1 MGGSTIGWMAVA
13 LVACSGSTKPVG
25 DDDDDDDDD
34 VTWHSATTE
43 TGTAE
48 THSTTTGSYAVSDLG
63 AARLPDAPS
72 VIRVSWSQDLPAT
85 VVAAFRFEG
94 ETRRAPARA
103 LEAGAHEELLLGIPF
118 DTDVQWW
125 LELDGDQGQEATPE
139 LDARTGTLSSKVPNI
154 RVQTSVP
161 EKWDPAVEYV
171 LLTVDEAEGYFLGG
185 YWWVQIVD
193 RKGRVV
199 WAHRSENRKITMYPR
214 VSADGHSLL
223 VDLDSYWGAFDGGAN
238 SQIAELRLDGVEV
251 QRWDAPGLHHSFTQL
266 PDRTLVYGSYTGGL
280 GAYEENIVSIDP
292 DTSARH
298 TILNC
303 DQWLASIGES
313 RPCGT
318 NTVSY
323 DERTNHLL
331 ASWFTFDA
339 ITEIDLGT
347 DQVVRY
353 FGNVSGSYAFDP
365 PNSQF
370 WYQHGPYYT
379 DAGTLLLST
388 HAQESHQSELVVR
401 EYQVDA
407 GTRTLRQV
415 GVVGEGEGVG
425 GEQMGEA
432 HRLPSGNTLHNFGTN
447 AHLREYATDGTVAW
461 ELDWNAENTI
471 GRSEPILVDLYDLVP
486 ERP

>member
-1 MGGSTIGWMAVA
+1 MGGSTIAWLALA
-13 LVACSGSTKPVG
+13 LVACSGSTRPVG
-25 DDDDDDDDD
+25 DDDDDDDI
-34 VTWHSATTE
+34 TWHSGTTTE

-48 THSTTTGSYAVSDLG
+48 THPTTTATYGVSDLA
-63 AARLPDAPS
+63 AARLADAPS
-72 VIRVSWSQDLPAT
+72 VIRVSWSQELPAS
-85 VVAAFRFEG
+85 VVAVFSFDG
-94 ETRRAPARA
+94 ETRRSPIRSLA
-103 LEAGAHEELLLGIPF
+103 AGAHEELLLGIPY
-118 DTDVQWW
+118 DTDVVWW
-125 LELDGDQGQEATPE
+125 LELDGPDGLVTTPE
-139 LDARTGTLSSKVPNI
+139 LEARTGALPTKLPPLTVE
-154 RVQTSVP
+154 TSVP
-161 EKWDPAVEYV
+161 GRWDPAVDYV
-171 LLTVDEAEGYFLGG
+171 LLTVNESGGYFLDG
-185 YWWVQIVD
+185 YWWVQLVD

-199 WAHRSENRKITMYPR
+199 WAHRSEFRKVTLYPR
-214 VSADGHSLL
+214 VSAAGDSIL

-280 GAYEENIVSIDP
+280 GAYRENIVSIDP

-298 TILNC
+298 SILNC

-323 DERTNHLL
+323 DARTNHLL

-339 ITEIDLGT
+339 ITEIDLAT

-365 PNSQF
+365 PSSQF
-370 WYQHGPYYT
+370 WYQHGPYFT
-379 DAGTLLLST
+379 EAGTLLLST
-388 HAQESHQSELVVR
+388 HADPSHQSELVVR
-401 EYQVDA
+401 EYEVDDQN
-407 GTRTLRQV
+407 RTLHQV
-415 GVVGEGEGVG
+415 GVVGAGEGVSG
-425 GEQMGEA
+425 DQMGEA

-447 AHLREYATDGTVAW
+447 AHLREYAVDGEVVW
-461 ELDWNAENTI
+461 ELDWDREQTI
-471 GRSEPILVDLYDLVP
+471 GRSEPMLVDLYDLVP